1 MIAVEIKGRATVAS
15 TDYRAMKEIAAPLG
29 KEWLGGLVVYQ
40 GDKIKRIAE
49 PNIWAVPS
57 RRLFI

>member
-1 MIAVEIKGRATVAS
+1 MEIKSRKVSAATD
-15 TDYRAMKEIAAPLG
+15 TQPMKEVAKALG
-29 KEWLGGLVVYQ
+29 YDWRGGLVVYQ
-40 GDKIKRIAE
+40 GNEIKKIAE